1 MAGSTDLNRQCFCC
15 RQTFEKEVML
25 RLVLDDK
32 GQLWPDLLK
41 KAPGRGSYLCM
52 QVACLSQLNDKRL
65 RAAAKKNQLICA
77 KRDLLFAQIQ
87 KVTAELSK
95 TYLQMHRAAIGREAC
110 LKLVKTVTQVQ
121 FLLASDA
128 GKGIERD
135 VEVWIQ
141 KGKRPV
147 LYHWFSVEELG
158 DVFGRDKVS
167 LVALQNKVVFQRIVC
182 FSEWNKRL
190 GEVG

>member
-1 MAGSTDLNRQCFCC
+1 MNRQCFCC
-15 RQTFEKEVML
+15 REPFEKQTML

-32 GQLWPDLLK
+32 GHLWPDLLQ

-52 QVACLSQLNDKRL
+52 QVTCLSRLNDKRL
-65 RAAAKKNQLICA
+65 RASAAKKGQLICA

-87 KVTAELSK
+87 ELMAQLS
-95 TYLQMHRAAIGREAC
+95 TSYLQMHRAAVGREAC
-110 LKLVKTVTQVQ
+110 LTLVKTMKNVQ

-128 GKGIERD
+128 GKVIERD
-135 VEVWIQ
+135 VETWVQ
-141 KGKRPV
+141 QGKRT
-147 LYHWFSVEELG
+147 LLHHWFSVAELG